1 MNNTEASE
9 FARHERIAAIREA
22 IEAGGGVLKFA
33 GTMGV
38 THQAVYY
45 WLKRGFVPI
54 ERAIVI
60 EALFKVERERIMDP
74 ALLRVLNTPSAA
86 AYI

>member
-1 MNNTEASE
+1 MSKEK
-9 FARHERIAAIREA
+9 RIAAIREA

-60 EALFKVERERIMDP
+60 EGLFKVDRERIMDP
-74 ALLRVLNTPSAA
+74 ALLEAINTPSAA
-86 AYI
+86 AFI

>member
-1 MNNTEASE
+1 MSKENRVS
-9 FARHERIAAIREA
+9 AIREA
-22 IEAGGGVLKFA
+22 IERGGGVIKFSKS
-33 GTMGV
+33 MGV
-38 THQAVYY
+38 RHQAVYY

-74 ALLRVLNTPSAA
+74 ALLEAINTPSAA
-86 AYI
+86 AFI

>member
-9 FARHERIAAIREA
+9 FARHERITAIREA
-22 IEAGGGVLKFA
+22 IANADGILKFA
-33 GTMGV
+33 HAMGV
-38 THQAVYY
+38 SHQAVYY

-54 ERAIVI
+54 ERALVI

-74 ALLRVLNTPSAA
+74 ALLKALNTPSAA
-86 AYI
+86 AFI